1 MMKQHRFFFSFF
13 AALCLLFSG
22 CAFNSQPAAMLYDL
36 GPASFEAKEYVLP
49 NEMPRLLVSQV
60 NAADWLN
67 SSKMYYRLAQVNDQ
81 QTRFYTLS
89 RWNTRP
95 SKLFSERFQSA
106 ALASGSEVGNG
117 GMAVP
122 DEWRVTVHIEDFSQ
136 YFYDEAK
143 SEGRIALRV
152 SVAAKGGS
160 LLQKRFLRAEP
171 AMSPDAA
178 GGAAALAA
186 ATDGIIADILQ
197 WVGENYRRQTAGDN

>member
-1 MMKQHRFFFSFF
+1 MMKQHRFFFFSFL
-13 AALCLLFSG
+13 AAFCLLFSG
-22 CAFNSQPAAMLYDL
+22 CAFNSQPAAVLYDL
-36 GPASFEAKEYVLP
+36 GPAPFEAETHALP
-49 NEMPRLLVSQV
+49 AEMPRLLVSQV

-81 QTRFYTLS
+81 QTWFYTLS

-106 ALASGSEVGNG
+106 LLASGSEVEN
-117 GMAVP
+117 GMAAP
-122 DEWRVTVHIEDFSQ
+122 DAWRVTVHIEDFSQ
-136 YFYDEAK
+136 YFYDASK
-143 SEGRIALRV
+143 SEGRIVLRV
-152 SVAAKGGS
+152 SVAGKNGR

-197 WVGENYRRQTAGDN
+197 WVGENCRRQAGDD